1 MHTYSKCMQGL
12 MSRVYE
18 TILLLSMLG
27 VMATVLAG
35 LLSSIF
41 SRENTEVHCTHT
53 CTCTCMYMYAPCHK
67 HDQFTRLP
75 SELMTYLIL
84 ARPLELERCIQ
95 TNWDVTVQDYV
106 KIHVGLSAII
116 QVALSPAFSYGNNP
130 D

>member
-1 MHTYSKCMQGL
+1 

-53 CTCTCMYMYAPCHK
+53 CTCTCMYMYAPYHI
-67 HDQFTRLP
+67 HDKFTRLP
-75 SELMTYLIL
+75 FELMTNLIL
-84 ARPLELERCIQ
+84 ARPLELVWCSR

-106 KIHVGLSAII
+106 KIQVGLSALM
-116 QVALSPAFSYGNNP
+116 QVALSLQPLEYSWLITCGSM